1 MPDDL
6 SPKEGL
12 YPFRDWSM
20 EMKRSVSPSISVLSG
35 ASYGRTW
42 LPSAVLTMRSMGH
55 QLYQNCQSHLDMP
68 ETLPPRCDL
77 LIFRWRPCPPNATR
91 FVSAIRSCLH
101 LSDSTNFSI
110 DLAGRNTSR
119 AIFGPST
126 LPKRQIART
135 HSASYLLTP
144 FRISNTTCRIFT
156 ASLWPKI

>member
-77 LIFRWRPCPPNATR
+77 LIFRWAPL
-91 FVSAIRSCLH
+91 SAECYPFCLRH
-101 LSDSTNFSI
+101 SKL
-110 DLAGRNTSR
+110 
-119 AIFGPST
+119 
-126 LPKRQIART
+126 
-135 HSASYLLTP
+135 SASQRLYLFFNRSRGQEHVQSHIRALDAAKATNCP
-144 FRISNTTCRIFT
+144 HPQCILSFDSVQD
-156 ASLWPKI
+156 LEHHL